1 MAAEP
6 IRRRFTTAE
15 YHAMAESGI
24 LAPDD
29 RVELIEG
36 EIWRMSPIGPLHVS
50 RVTRLSYAF
59 TGRLKREEALAV
71 SHSPIHLD
79 DFSEPEPDLALLRFR
94 EDFYASALPAPED
107 MLLVVEVS
115 DTTVHYDRRVKMDL
129 YARHGIA
136 EAWLCNLPRATV
148 EVYRDPSP
156 EGYGQILT
164 FRRGDRLSPL
174 AFPGLVI
181 EVEAILG

>member
-24 LAPDD
+24 LAPED

-36 EIWRMSPIGPLHVS
+36 EIWRMSPIGPPHAS

-59 TGRLKREEALAV
+59 TENLKKEEALV
-71 SHSPIHLD
+71 ISQSPIHLD
-79 DFSEPEPDLALLRFR
+79 DFSEPQPDLALLRFR

-107 MLLVVEVS
+107 VLLVVEVS

-129 YARHGIA
+129 YARHGIP
-136 EAWLCNLPRATV
+136 EAWLCNLRSLSPGLWPDPHLPSWRQPLPARLPR
-148 EVYRDPSP
+148 P
-156 EGYGQILT
+156 
-164 FRRGDRLSPL
+164 GDRGRSYPRLIR
-174 AFPGLVI
+174 F
-181 EVEAILG
+181 E

>member
-24 LAPDD
+24 LAPED

-59 TGRLKREEALAV
+59 TSRLKQEEALVV

-94 EDFYASALPAPED
+94 EDFYAEALPRPED
-107 MLLVVEVS
+107 VLLVVEVS

-129 YARHGIA
+129 YARHGTP

-156 EGYGQILT
+156 QGYGQILT
-164 FRRGDRLSPL
+164 FRGGDRLSPL

-181 EVEAILG
+181 EVGAILG

>member
-36 EIWRMSPIGPLHVS
+36 EIWQMSPIGSRHAS

-59 TGRLKREEALAV
+59 ISNLKKEEALV
-71 SHSPIHLD
+71 ISQSPIHLD
-79 DFSEPEPDLALLRFR
+79 DFSEPQPDLALLCYR
-94 EDFYASALPAPED
+94 EDFYASKLPAAED
-107 MLLVVEVS
+107 VLLVVEVS
-115 DTTVHYDRRVKMDL
+115 DTTIHYDRRVKMDL

-136 EAWLCNLPRATV
+136 EAWLCNLPQATV
-148 EVYRDPSP
+148 EVHRDPSP
-156 EGYGQILT
+156 EGYGQVLT
-164 FRRGDRLSPL
+164 FRRGDRVSPL

-181 EVEAILG
+181 EVKAILG

>member
-36 EIWRMSPIGPLHVS
+36 EIWRMSPIGPIHVS

-59 TGRLKREEALAV
+59 TGSLKKEEALAV

-107 MLLVVEVS
+107 VLLVVEVS

-136 EAWLCNLPRATV
+136 EAWLCDLPQAMV
-148 EVYRDPSP
+148 EVYRDPSL

-164 FRRGDRLSPL
+164 FRHGDRVSPL

-181 EVEAILG
+181 EVDAILG